1 MMKPWSRTHRP
12 AHERAVTR
20 RRILQFGAAASL
32 SLALAPRAVLAGNA
46 PARTISFH
54 NLHTG
59 ENLKTTFWADGSY
72 VPGALQEI
80 DWTLRDFRT
89 GDVKTIDPALLD
101 LLHALQ
107 SRVEAT
113 GPFQVISG
121 YRSPATNAM
130 LHERSQ
136 GVASKSFHTK
146 GQAIDISLADRDLA
160 HLHRAAL
167 SLRAGGVGYYPSSDF
182 VHVDTGPVRHWG

>member
-1 MMKPWSRTHRP
+1 MKPWSHTHRP
-12 AHERAVTR
+12 ANGRAVTR

-32 SLALAPRAVLAGNA
+32 SLALAPRAVFAGNA
-46 PARTISFH
+46 APRTLAFH

-59 ENLKTTFWADGSY
+59 ESLKTTFWADGTY
-72 VPGALQEI
+72 VPGAMREI
-80 DWTLRDFRT
+80 DWLLRDFRS
-89 GDVKTIDPALLD
+89 GDVKTMDPALLD

-107 SRVEAT
+107 GRLETES
-113 GPFQVISG
+113 PFQVISG
-121 YRSPATNAM
+121 YRSPATNAK

-146 GQAIDISLADRDLA
+146 GRAIDIGLADRDLA

-167 SLRAGGVGYYPSSDF
+167 SLRTGGVGYYPSSGF
-182 VHVDTGPVRHWG
+182 IHVDTGPVRRWG